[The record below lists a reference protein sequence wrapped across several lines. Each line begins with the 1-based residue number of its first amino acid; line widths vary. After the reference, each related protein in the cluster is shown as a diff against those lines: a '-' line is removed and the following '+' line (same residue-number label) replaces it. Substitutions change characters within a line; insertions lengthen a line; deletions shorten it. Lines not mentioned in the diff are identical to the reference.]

1 MPKQP
6 AATIQLEIYED
17 GVNYCGAAKVTL
29 PSIVYPCVNIS
40 GTGMMGNMEVPLYG
54 MVDNMTMQIDWLS
67 PTGDAVKLAT
77 PRKHQLDLRVAEE
90 YWDTNETDVG
100 VWPDKYVTIVR
111 PKGFDPGSVAP
122 MTAADSKGQYV
133 VYYFAGYRNGRQ
145 LWEVDKRNQKFVVDG
160 VDYWADVRKALG
172 E

>member
-17 GVNYCGAAKVTL
+17 GINRCGVAKVQL
-29 PSIVYPCVNIS
+29 PSIAFPCVSIS

-77 PRKHQLDLRVAEE
+77 PEKHQIDMRVVQE
-90 YWDTNETDVG
+90 YWDTEQSDVG
-100 VWPDKYVTIVR
+100 IWPDKYVAIVR
-111 PKGFDPGSVAP
+111 AKSFDPGSVAP
-122 MTAADSKGQYV
+122 MAAADTKGEYV
-133 VYYFAGYRNGRQ
+133 VYYFAGYRNGEC
-145 LWEVDKRNQKFVVDG
+145 LWEVDKRNMKCVING
-160 VDYWADVRKALG
+160 KDYMADVRKALG
-172 E
+172 K